1 MKRPR
6 PAAIRRLEIED
17 VGLEGHQEREMARH
31 EARDQY
37 QPNEKLNPLTAED
50 WVAGGASVRI
60 REEHARK
67 NLSDYSKRVI
77 RAIFLD
83 SEAIM
88 KDITVWR
95 GIDTIYSDVAKAVIW
110 DVLHLTTPTST
121 TFDESLAFGYARP
134 DCNKGDAE
142 ILLKIRAPKGTRG
155 IVMNAPESEFLL
167 DSKQS
172 LRVDRI
178 DTSVDVAYKT
188 EDGVMK
194 RKIAKVIQA
203 TIVWKTRR

>member
-1 MKRPR
+1 
-6 PAAIRRLEIED
+6 
-17 VGLEGHQEREMARH
+17 MARH

-37 QPNEKLNPLTAED
+37 PPNEKLNPLTAED
-50 WVAGGASVRI
+50 WVAGAASVRI

-67 NLSDYSKRVI
+67 NLSDYSKWVI

-83 SEAIM
+83 LEAVM

-95 GIDTIYSDVAKAVIW
+95 GIDTIYSDVAKAVVG

-142 ILLKIRAPKGTRG
+142 ILLKIPGTERDAGHCYERA
-155 IVMNAPESEFLL
+155 
-167 DSKQS
+167 
-172 LRVDRI
+172 
-178 DTSVDVAYKT
+178 
-188 EDGVMK
+188 
-194 RKIAKVIQA
+194 
-203 TIVWKTRR
+203 